1 LSSFK
6 LRPRVK
12 VKLNKSLIQI
22 SDDFKKSLENNN
34 KIIGTVARQFIILKI
49 VKENRHFW
57 SPQLTVMI
65 EEEENQIT
73 LRGLYG
79 PKQSIWAMFA
89 FTYGTLAMLFSIFSI
104 WGAVEVQLYNDYS
117 KFYLLP
123 IILILSVVT
132 YLIAQL
138 GQKLGAEQMFELH
151 HFFQSVTN
159 SDVHV
164 N

>member
-1 LSSFK
+1 MSSFK
-6 LRPRVK
+6 LRPRTNVELK
-12 VKLNKSLIQI
+12 KSIEEI
-22 SDDFKKSLENNN
+22 SNDFKTAIENSN
-34 KIIGTVARQFIILKI
+34 KIVGTVARQFIILKI
-49 VKENRHFW
+49 NHEDRHFW
-57 SPQLTVMI
+57 SPQLTIMV
-65 EEEENQIT
+65 EENPDGVT

-151 HFFQSVTN
+151 HFFQEITN
-159 SDVHV
+159 TNVHV

>member
-1 LSSFK
+1 
-6 LRPRVK
+6 
-12 VKLNKSLIQI
+12 
-22 SDDFKKSLENNN
+22 
-34 KIIGTVARQFIILKI
+34 
-49 VKENRHFW
+49 
-57 SPQLTVMI
+57 MI